1 MTAILAAIGRV
12 VLGAVLALTAIAA
25 MLWAW
30 AGPQG
35 WPVVAFLLVLC
46 TVIVAAGLGL
56 SALHPKGENDGR

>member
-12 VLGAVLALTAIAA
+12 VLGAVLALAAIAA

-35 WPVVAFLLVLC
+35 WPVVVFLLALC
-46 TVIVAAGLGL
+46 TLIVAAGLGIH
-56 SALHPKGENDGR
+56 AIHPKGDRRV